1 MIKWI
6 CMIVCI
12 LLIASCSTEN
22 DDRKIISN
30 PAWDEKNR
38 QYSQAIAEEKML
50 FRQLL
55 FEHRFD
61 EIEKMTEQMDQNLT
75 DVWDRQR
82 IRIALTSMSDEP
94 YFYDAFDHIASWC
107 DQYPDS
113 YLANTVLGYLYTGL
127 AWKSRGDGYASEVSD
142 DEWDEFRSNLKFAE
156 ETLTYAY
163 ELNPEFSMAATEMI
177 TVSMGLAYPRSEMEK
192 WFQRAIS
199 VTHIADRTYDC
210 KVRYLQPIWHGSV
223 EELLAFAYETDDS
236 GTPLFTVATTYGNTW
251 FIMPARRTHLLPN
264 KTFLKRAALAYE
276 RSLVKYPYRTVQRK
290 FCAFFAVKS
299 GNYSLAAKQFEYFSW
314 EEKDKHLHLWKT
326 EKEYK
331 FDRAKSFRNSN

>member
-12 LLIASCSTEN
+12 LLMVSCSTEN
-22 DDRKIISN
+22 GDRKTISD

-38 QYSQAIAEEKML
+38 QYAQAIEEEKIL

-61 EIEKMTEQMDQNLT
+61 EIKKITEQMDQNLT
-75 DVWDRQR
+75 DVWERQR
-82 IRIALTSMSDEP
+82 IRIALTSMYDEP
-94 YFYDAFDHIASWC
+94 YFADAFEHINLWC
-107 DQYPDS
+107 EQHPDS
-113 YLANTVLGYLYTGL
+113 YLAYTVRGYLYVTL
-127 AWKSRGDGYASEVSD
+127 AWESRGDGYALEVSD
-142 DEWDEFRSNLKFAE
+142 DAWYDFRSNLKFAE
-156 ETLTYAY
+156 EELTYAY
-163 ELNPEFSMAATEMI
+163 ELNPKFSMAATEMI

-192 WFQRAIS
+192 WFQRAIA
-199 VTHIADRTYDC
+199 VTNIADRTYDC
-210 KVRYLQPIWHGSV
+210 KVLYLQPKWLGSV

-236 GTPLFTVATTYGNTW
+236 GTPIFTVATTYGNTW
-251 FIMPARRTHLLPN
+251 FDMPSRRTHLLHN
-264 KTFLKRAALAYE
+264 KTFLQRAALAYK

-299 GNYSLAAKQFEYFSW
+299 GNYSLAVEQFKYFSW

-331 FDRAKSFRNSN
+331 SDRAKSFRNSN